1 MQVQIKKQLKIEL
14 DEQDITLAVA
24 NYLAANGYSINQED
38 LTKINYVKSP
48 KDGLRAELNI
58 TEESGIEP
66 EPAKLSVVQ
75 DSEGVVT
82 GYGLENQVAE
92 PVTISAIKAEV
103 TPVNA
108 VVTHEPVTEEPGEVE
123 PSTVED
129 VMPGVTE
136 IKQMVEGGEDAEPT
150 AEAPRTKLFM

>member
-66 EPAKLSVVQ
+66 EPVKETAVNS
-75 DSEGVVT
+75 
-82 GYGLENQVAE
+82 YGLENQVAE

-136 IKQMVEGGEDAEPT
+136 IKQMVEEAQDAEPT
-150 AEAPRTKLFM
+150 AAEQPRTKLFM